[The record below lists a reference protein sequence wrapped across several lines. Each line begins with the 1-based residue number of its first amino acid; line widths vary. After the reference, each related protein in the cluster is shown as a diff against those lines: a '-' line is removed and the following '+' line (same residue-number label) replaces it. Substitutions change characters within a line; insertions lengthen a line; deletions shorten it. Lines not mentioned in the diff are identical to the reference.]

1 MSTYEIKKMIQ
12 VNTKYKKKRK
22 SNINTDINYIDF
34 FNESMMNTVKDEED
48 LIDFKSLDV
57 NTKLELLDKY
67 FINKNIYEEDKNLI
81 IELVKNNIIKNKND
95 IIYDKVN
102 KVIKR
107 IPLLEINNE
116 TNQYFFKEKKKDV
129 KKISSKKKVNK
140 LLIG

>member
-1 MSTYEIKKMIQ
+1 MIQ

-81 IELVKNNIIKNKND
+81 IELVKKNIIKNKND

-116 TNQYFFKEKKKDV
+116 T
-129 KKISSKKKVNK
+129 
-140 LLIG
+140 

>member
-81 IELVKNNIIKNKND
+81 IELVKKNIIKNKND

>member
-67 FINKNIYEEDKNLI
+67 FINKNIYEKDKNLI
-81 IELVKNNIIKNKND
+81 IELVKKNIIKNKND

-140 LLIG
+140 LLVG